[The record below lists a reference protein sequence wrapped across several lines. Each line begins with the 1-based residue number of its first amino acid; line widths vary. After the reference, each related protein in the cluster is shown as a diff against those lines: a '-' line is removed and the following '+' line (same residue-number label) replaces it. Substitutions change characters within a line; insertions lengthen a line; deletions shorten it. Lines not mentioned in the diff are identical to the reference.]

1 VERALRLRPT
11 TFILLA
17 ILIGAAYLLQ
27 QSYWPTG
34 SPNMLVSVDGTL
46 VRLIQVEETKGRI
59 LWRVRSPLGRAA
71 ATLGVVR
78 YGAVPPGFAQE
89 IPVAGVP
96 RPFLTDELLTIHV
109 VSEQMDMAEGGRAR
123 SPNTFLE
130 LVYFDT
136 PLKALSVSEA
146 MRLGLEMP
154 QGQRN

>member
-1 VERALRLRPT
+1 MSAWTAP
-11 TFILLA
+11 
-17 ILIGAAYLLQ
+17 
-27 QSYWPTG
+27 
-34 SPNMLVSVDGTL
+34 L

-78 YGAVPPGFAQE
+78 YGVVPPGFAQE

-109 VSEQMDMAEGGRAR
+109 VSEQMDMAEGGRAKR
-123 SPNTFLE
+123 SPDTFLGAV
-130 LVYFDT
+130 VYFDT
-136 PLKALSVSEA
+136 PLTGSVQFPEA
-146 MRLGLEMP
+146 DAPWGLERP